1 MKATT
6 PPGVGRNAF
15 RNVPGVVFSLSLAAL
30 RRLIPKHGGTDFTQ
44 IVEYCGSGESVE
56 DVETYPYL
64 VYVTDGCI
72 AVRSQDGST
81 SFMANVYDMAGRC
94 VASLQNEGKTTSLPR
109 GIYIVCLG
117 DKTVR
122 KVVVTNR

>member
-15 RNVPGVVFSLSLAAL
+15 RNVPGSCV
-30 RRLIPKHGGTDFTQ
+30 LIVPCGTSEAYTEAWGTDFTQ
-44 IVEYCGSGESVE
+44 IVEDCGSGESVE

-94 VASLQNEGKTTSLPR
+94 VASLQNEGKTTSLLR